1 MNWLLSLASL
11 IASATALS
19 CLSDTCVPTD
29 TWLIVKEPHSTSYLY
44 ADPGQSLQP
53 SIHSSL
59 NSSSIGALTLTAE
72 QMWNADS
79 YVIYNDEDPANAT
92 YSYAYGHTKGF
103 FFFNDD
109 TTGVWIQHSIPQFPI
124 GPKFTASYEGLTHNA
139 WTNAQQIFCMS
150 LNSATLNTV
159 AELMLLNK
167 PRVNDWKLS
176 VAGKK
181 MGSISN
187 LATGMYSVNPV
198 CNSAEIQTYGGLQLT
213 VFAKTAQ
220 WTHDIWDDCIA
231 ESVNESLNVQS
242 WLQGTPLGSFCP
254 SSGQTVEDIQSV
266 DFGFG
271 SGSAWDNSVDH
282 SKWGVGISGSV
293 LCLGDLNRVVTQA
306 TRGGGAVCTSLAN
319 YATPFLRSV
328 VSTDNCSNALKF

>member
-1 MNWLLSLASL
+1 MNWLLSLTSL
-11 IASATALS
+11 IASATALT
-19 CLSDTCVPTD
+19 CLSDTGFATD

-44 ADPGQSLQP
+44 ADPGQLLQP

-59 NSSSIGALTLTAE
+59 NSSSISALTLTAE

-79 YVIYNDEDPANAT
+79 YVIYNDEDPANTT

-109 TTGVWIQHSIPQFPI
+109 TTGVWIQHSIPQFPV

-150 LNSATLNTV
+150 LNSVTLNTV

-176 VAGKK
+176 LPGTQF
-181 MGSISN
+181 GSITS
-187 LATGMYSVNPV
+187 LATGIYSIKPV
-198 CNSAEIQTYGGLQLT
+198 CNSANIQTHGGVPLT
-213 VFAKTAQ
+213 IFAKSAQ
-220 WTHDIWDDCIA
+220 WTHDIWDDCIS
-231 ESVNESLNVQS
+231 ETVNDSLYVQS
-242 WLQGTPLGSFCP
+242 WLQGKPLGAFCP
-254 SSGQTVEDIQSV
+254 SSGQTVEDVESI
-266 DFGFG
+266 DFGFD
-271 SGSAWDNSVDH
+271 SASSWDNSVDH
-282 SKWGVGISGSV
+282 SKWGVGTSGAI

-306 TRGGGAVCTSLAN
+306 TRGGGAVCTSLAG
-319 YATPFLRSV
+319 YVKPFLQSV
-328 VSTDNCSNALKF
+328 VTTDSC